1 MVSELHPGEATL
13 HITAAVASGGDGEVM
28 EKQSIDFGKVLEEIQ
43 ESLVVLNLKQGETQA
58 AVAKLDQGMTNW

>member
-1 MVSELHPGEATL
+1 
-13 HITAAVASGGDGEVM
+13 M